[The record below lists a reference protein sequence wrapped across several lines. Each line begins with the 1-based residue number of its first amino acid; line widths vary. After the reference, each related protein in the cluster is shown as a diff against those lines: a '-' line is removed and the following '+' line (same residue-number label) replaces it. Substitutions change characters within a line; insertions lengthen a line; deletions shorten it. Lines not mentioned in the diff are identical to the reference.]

1 MKGFP
6 RHKGAKGLPKKT
18 HLKLDASDPAYER
31 FAQRVAN
38 DEIEWSDHPDY
49 NPNWEYDQ
57 FGNPITDVKSPKTTD
72 LGTSDHV
79 FGSIDTSVT
88 SGDKGRQVE
97 EEPTQKEI
105 DKAISKYRKAEQLH
119 GAGNVSRGDMTDAD
133 FDILLNYGGSENY
146 GGSWIQERMI
156 NSAKGHVDS
165 EPHLQGK
172 YSDMQ
177 MYPNLKEGE
186 TPKLRK
192 VQKNFANMYQDIM
205 NDPANADFVPG
216 YSDSADI
223 MDKKTAKNLAKEL
236 IPDLGL
242 TSTPTSLRPG
252 EQDNLTDEQEDAE
265 VIEVEEEIKNLDG
278 DNEDGEGEDGGEM
291 VDKNKDGISD
301 YAQSPDYVDPAEK
314 VQEVTVKEDEKKFDP
329 KDYNKDGVVD
339 YLDKRMGP
347 PDEEGKD
354 VIVNNSDDNN
364 NIDND
369 DIDSDEESASSD
381 LEGDYNKD
389 GVVDYMDKRFAPMTK
404 KPVFGTDE
412 YYDFMKKKRTKEMG
426 LTKRMFNIYDKD

>member
-1 MKGFP
+1 MAFKMTGMNFGKGT
-6 RHKGAKGLPKKT
+6 GSAKGLPKKT
-18 HLKLDASDPAYER
+18 HLKLDSSDPAYER
-31 FAQRVAN
+31 FAQRVASG
-38 DEIEWSDHPDY
+38 EIEWSDHPDY

-57 FGNPITDVKSPKTTD
+57 FGNPITDVKSPKTTN

-88 SGDKGRQVE
+88 SGDKGRQIE

-205 NDPANADFVPG
+205 SDPANADFVPG
-216 YSDSADI
+216 YSDSAGVL
-223 MDKKTAKNLAKEL
+223 DKKTAKNIAKEL

-252 EQDNLTDEQEDAE
+252 EVKNLTDEQEDAE
-265 VIEVEEEIKNLDG
+265 VAEVEEEIKNLGG
-278 DNEDGEGEDGGEM
+278 DNEDGEGEDGGEI
-291 VDKNKDGISD
+291 VDGEEGKDG
-301 YAQSPDYVDPAEK
+301 EK
-314 VQEVTVKEDEKKFDP
+314 EIGGEEKDK
-329 KDYNKDGVVD
+329 KQLEGDYNNDGVVD

-347 PDEEGKD
+347 PRNEKEE
-354 VIVNNSDDNN
+354 VIVDNSNDNN

>member
-1 MKGFP
+1 MAFKMTGMSFGKGT
-6 RHKGAKGLPKKT
+6 GSAKGLPKKRGAS
-18 HLKLDASDPAYER
+18 LSASDPAYER
-31 FAQRVAN
+31 FVQKVASG
-38 DEIEWSDHPDY
+38 EKEWSDHPDY
-49 NPNWEYDQ
+49 NPDYEYDRY
-57 FGNPITDVKSPKTTD
+57 GNPITDVKSPKTTN

-97 EEPTQKEI
+97 EEPTQKRI

-156 NSAKGHVDS
+156 NAAKGAIDS

-205 NDPANADFVPG
+205 NDPANADFVGG
-216 YSDSADI
+216 YSDSAGVL
-223 MDKKTAKNLAKEL
+223 DKKTAKNIAKDL

-242 TSTPTSLRPG
+242 TSTSTSLRPG
-252 EQDNLTDEQEDAE
+252 EVDNLTNEQEDAE
-265 VIEVEEEIKNLDG
+265 VAEVEKEMESDEFNEYVNQDDTMEE
-278 DNEDGEGEDGGEM
+278 GGKEEETP
-291 VDKNKDGISD
+291 V
-301 YAQSPDYVDPAEK
+301 VR
-314 VQEVTVKEDEKKFDP
+314 EDEYAPQSTRKEYIPQSQRKEEDAP
-329 KDYNKDGVVD
+329 VVV
-339 YLDKRMGP
+339 
-347 PDEEGKD
+347 EE
-354 VIVNNSDDNN
+354 NTDDTPVVE
-364 NIDND
+364 D
-369 DIDSDEESASSD
+369 DIVTDDATVGTEQSFDSRDTNQDGTVDRKEKRAAMFADSYDPQSSAMS
-381 LEGDYNKD
+381 
-389 GVVDYMDKRFAPMTK
+389 K

>member
-1 MKGFP
+1 MAFKMTGMSFGKGT
-6 RHKGAKGLPKKT
+6 GSAKGLPKKT
-18 HLKLDASDPAYER
+18 HLKLDSSDPAYER

-38 DEIEWSDHPDY
+38 GEIEWSDHPDY

-57 FGNPITDVKSPKTTD
+57 YGNPITDVKSPKTTN

-97 EEPTQKEI
+97 EEPTQERI
-105 DKAISKYRKAEQLH
+105 DKAISKYRKAEQLY

-146 GGSWIQERMI
+146 GGSWVQERMI
-156 NSAKGHVDS
+156 NAAKGAVDS

-186 TPKLRK
+186 TPRLRK

-205 NDPANADFVPG
+205 NDPANADFVSG
-216 YSDSADI
+216 YSDSAGVL
-223 MDKKTAKNLAKEL
+223 DKKTAKNIAKDL

-242 TSTPTSLRPG
+242 TSTPTSLRTG
-252 EQDNLTDEQEDAE
+252 EQDNLTNEQEDAE
-265 VIEVEEEIKNLDG
+265 VAE
-278 DNEDGEGEDGGEM
+278 
-291 VDKNKDGISD
+291 VDKQTKKDVEKLDRTQPVDKEKVYDKMDMNKDG
-301 YAQSPDYVDPAEK
+301 YVDRFDRKEYEKMMAEK
-314 VQEVTVKEDEKKFDP
+314 NQNQEVTNNATTSNTNKGDGGGDGVDNGEKATEQSFDP
-329 KDYNKDGVVD
+329 RDTNQDGTVD
-339 YLDKRMGP
+339 RKEKRAAMFA
-347 PDEEGKD
+347 D
-354 VIVNNSDDNN
+354 
-364 NIDND
+364 
-369 DIDSDEESASSD
+369 ASTPQSS
-381 LEGDYNKD
+381 
-389 GVVDYMDKRFAPMTK
+389 MTK